1 MFVSCGR
8 LVVVV
13 FVSTKKITVC
23 DWLVGSPIFIGS
35 VVILFL
41 SQNILK
47 FVMGWLVVPYYS
59 KTENM
64 SVFCGSLVV
73 VLFVFQEI

>member
-13 FVSTKKITVC
+13 FVFLKKIVC

-73 VLFVFQEI
+73 GLFVFQEI